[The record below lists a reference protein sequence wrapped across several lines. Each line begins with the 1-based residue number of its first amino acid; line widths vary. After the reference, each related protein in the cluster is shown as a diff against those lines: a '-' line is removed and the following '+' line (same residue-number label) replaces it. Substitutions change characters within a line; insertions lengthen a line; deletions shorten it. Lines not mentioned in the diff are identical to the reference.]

1 MPASQVTVGVTYV
14 KADETTEQPS
24 TKTFS
29 DVSSSDWFADA
40 VKYVSDK
47 GMMNGTG
54 TGKFSPADSTTRA
67 MLMTVIARYA
77 GEDTTGSNPWYQ
89 KSMEWAKANGV
100 SDGTAPNANITREQL
115 VTMLYRYAKASGK
128 DVSVGEDTNILSYTD
143 ATTVSEYAVPAMQWA
158 CGAGIVNGANGKL
171 NPQNNAARAEVA
183 AILMRFC
190 ENIK

>member
-54 TGKFSPADSTTRA
+54 NGKFSPADSTTRG

-89 KSMEWAKANGV
+89 KGMEWAKANGV

-115 VTMLYRYAKASGK
+115 REIDRQGRFRRRGHQHPLLRGRDDRFPVRNPRDAVGVRRRYHQRRERQA
-128 DVSVGEDTNILSYTD
+128 E
-143 ATTVSEYAVPAMQWA
+143 PA
-158 CGAGIVNGANGKL
+158 
-171 NPQNNAARAEVA
+171 E
-183 AILMRFC
+183 
-190 ENIK
+190 